1 MLSTYTH
8 SHKHTH
14 TQSSHLPT
22 HTHTQSMSHLICPH
36 THTWSSHLSTHSHL
50 ICPHMYV
57 HTHTHTYTYTHN
69 HMHCNICMHN
79 QSYSLIDPLEVF
91 AAKSLSLA
99 KTDDKGLGQRPVGK
113 VHIFTSLHST
123 HGETSVYDT
132 ALQGTEICSAQR
144 ETSPHLTHTHKKGER
159 YRSALRW
166 RRRDKSTQC
175 F

>member
-1 MLSTYTH
+1 
-8 SHKHTH
+8 
-14 TQSSHLPT
+14 
-22 HTHTQSMSHLICPH
+22 
-36 THTWSSHLSTHSHL
+36 
-50 ICPHMYV
+50 
-57 HTHTHTYTYTHN
+57 
-69 HMHCNICMHN
+69 MHN

-144 ETSPHLTHTHKKGER
+144 ETSPHLTHIQKRREIQVCTALEEERQIYTVLLKG
-159 YRSALRW
+159 
-166 RRRDKSTQC
+166 DKSAWGEIGMTQQSNKITEPALPKLHL
-175 F
+175 

>member
-1 MLSTYTH
+1 
-8 SHKHTH
+8 
-14 TQSSHLPT
+14 
-22 HTHTQSMSHLICPH
+22 
-36 THTWSSHLSTHSHL
+36 
-50 ICPHMYV
+50 
-57 HTHTHTYTYTHN
+57 
-69 HMHCNICMHN
+69 MHN

-144 ETSPHLTHTHKKGER
+144 ETSPHLTKKKKKERERDPGLHCAGGGETNLH
-159 YRSALRW
+159 SAFE
-166 RRRDKSTQC
+166 RRQVCLGGDWDDTAVK
-175 F
+175 